1 MIDVNK
7 LRGKMAE
14 KGYTGVDVARMIKKS
29 PKTFY
34 SKLKKG
40 KFDSDEITAMVEGMG
55 IENPVEIFFACGVT
69 C

>member
-14 KGYTGVDVARMIKKS
+14 KGYTGIDVARMINKS

-40 KFDSDEITAMVEGMG
+40 KFDSDEITAMVEGMS
-55 IENPVEIFFACGVT
+55 IENPVEIFFACDVT
-69 C
+69 